1 MPTTS
6 THRPR
11 ALFGLA
17 CLLHASLDAAPCLA
31 DEPLRR
37 PLPESLLTESTTDID
52 AKQAGELEIEAN
64 LAKTAAQTGGAQA
77 TFVSLEVEWR
87 VLQELG
93 SRVEP
98 SYSRIVDTGGTTA
111 RDAFGLA
118 GALAV
123 GLFHDVPLGL
133 HVQAEIAARTPESG
147 AARVFEPGE
156 TELPYSAD
164 LLAALRRD
172 RWTLRATVGAEAGG
186 SFAHA
191 PIHTDLALLTGVA
204 SDERFGFVVLDVRA
218 DWARQAPLVLAPEVV
233 ADLGPLGLPFRL
245 GVALPFN
252 VAAAPT
258 STSFGLFVRVLGI
271 IGGD

>member
-1 MPTTS
+1 MLGIACVL
-6 THRPR
+6 R
-11 ALFGLA
+11 ASWGA
-17 CLLHASLDAAPCLA
+17 TPCLA

-52 AKQAGELEIEAN
+52 ADRAGELEIEAN
-64 LAKTAAQTGGAQA
+64 LAKTAAPTGGAQA

-87 VLQELG
+87 ILEELG
-93 SRVEP
+93 ARLEP
-98 SYSRIVDTGGTTA
+98 SYSRVVDTGGTSA
-111 RDAFGLA
+111 QDSFGLA

-123 GLFHDVPLGL
+123 GVYHDPPLGL
-133 HVQAEIAARTPESG
+133 HVQGEIAARTAESG
-147 AARVFEPGE
+147 AARVFEPSE
-156 TELPYSAD
+156 TVLPYSAD
-164 LLAALRRD
+164 VLAAVRRD

-191 PIHTDLALLTGVA
+191 PIHTDLALLMGVT

-252 VAAAPT
+252 VAAEPT
-258 STSFGLFVRVLGI
+258 STSFGLFVRVLAI